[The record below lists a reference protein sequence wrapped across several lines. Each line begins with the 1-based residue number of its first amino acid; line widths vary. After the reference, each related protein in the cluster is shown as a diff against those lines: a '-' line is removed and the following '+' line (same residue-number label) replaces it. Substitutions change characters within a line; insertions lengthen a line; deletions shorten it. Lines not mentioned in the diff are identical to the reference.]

1 MSFDP
6 HKNFAYSTVA
16 TAPSP
21 ATSGT
26 SLVIQS
32 GDGTLFPAPGTD
44 GAFNVTIWPAGAIP
58 TKANAEIAR
67 VTARSTDTFTLA
79 RAQEGSSARSIV
91 AGDQIALT
99 ITSKLLTDI
108 ETAVGGGGLPDPSGE
123 PDGEVLQTLSGAAV
137 WGSDPGGGGGA
148 GTGEDTL
155 HTVASSGSS
164 LTVDIANGAVQD
176 ITLTANCTISLTSP
190 AAGDAWGL
198 TLLLRQDASGGRTVT
213 WPGSVTWIGG
223 VAPVLHSG
231 ASTFDFV
238 TLITVDGGTTWY
250 GAQAVSPAPSFAF
263 AEVLSLGGE
272 STSSTTF
279 TDLATVGPSATITV
293 GASGI
298 AVVGFACQPV
308 GGTPSSQY
316 MSVALSG
323 ANTVAAND
331 NWALNGT
338 GIIGRTYAFTGL
350 TPGSTT
356 FRAKYRVGSGTQTWI
371 RRSLWA
377 QAQ

>member
-26 SLVIQS
+26 TLVLAA
-32 GDGTLFPAPGTD
+32 GDGTLFPNPGTD
-44 GAFNVTIWPAGAIP
+44 GDFNVTVWPAGTIP
-58 TKANAEIAR
+58 TEANAEICR
-67 VTARSTDTFTLA
+67 VTARSTDTLTIT
-79 RAQEGSSARSIV
+79 RAQEGSSARAISV
-91 AGDQIALT
+91 GDQIALT
-99 ITSKLLTDI
+99 ITAKVITDI
-108 ETAVGGGGLPDPSGE
+108 ESAIGGSMPSPAGK
-123 PDGEVLQTLSGAAV
+123 PDGDVLQVLSGAAV
-137 WGSDPGGGGGA
+137 WGADPGGGGA
-148 GTGEDTL
+148 GTGEETL
-155 HTVASSGSS
+155 HTVASSGAA
-164 LTVDIANGAVQD
+164 LTVDIANGATQD

-190 AAGDAWGL
+190 ASGDAWGL
-198 TLLLRQDASGGRTVT
+198 TLLLRQDATGSRKVT
-213 WPGSVTWIGG
+213 WPGSVTWMGG
-223 VAPVLHSG
+223 VAPTLQAG
-231 ASTFDFV
+231 ASAFDFI

-272 STSSTTF
+272 STSSTTYA
-279 TDLATVGPSATITV
+279 DLATVGPSATITV

-298 AVVGFACQPV
+298 AVVGWNCQPT
-308 GGTPSSQY
+308 GGTPSGQY

-323 ANTVAAND
+323 GNTVAAND

-338 GIIGRTYAFTGL
+338 GIIGRTYVFTGL

-356 FRAKYRVGSGTQTWI
+356 FRAKYRVGTGTQSWI

-377 QAQ
+377 QAI